1 MPRRIYHP
9 RIPVSSHPPRIG
21 RRPSALIN
29 FGLLSLLMGF
39 AVYAGAPS
47 ALIIEGEAVL
57 YEKIPVSIRV
67 ALWVSSGLLA
77 VVAAYRLRWQNK
89 GWMALTIMPA
99 ERAISHFWSFAQSV
113 VPGDPPGTRLEGLA
127 LFFLWALII
136 RILLLVAGWDEDTV
150 TTREG

>member
-1 MPRRIYHP
+1 M
-9 RIPVSSHPPRIG
+9 SNHPPRIG

-29 FGLLSLLMGF
+29 FGLLWLLMGF

-47 ALIIEGEAVL
+47 ALILEHEAVL
-57 YEKIPVSIRV
+57 YEKIPVTIRA
-67 ALWVSSGLLA
+67 ALWVFTGLLA
-77 VVAAYRLRWQNK
+77 LGAAYRLRWQNK

-99 ERAISHFWSFAQSV
+99 ERAISHLWSFAQSV
-113 VPGDPPGTRLEGLA
+113 VPGDPPGTRIEGLT
-127 LFFLWALII
+127 LFFLWALTL